1 MSVYATTHTRDRIG
15 LQFFAAAPD
24 RLTQIETRLAQIGT
38 DANQDGADLAALN
51 QEADQLIEE
60 RKQLMEAAETRTA
73 LLSKIGG
80 GDLGTPVPQFTA
92 PLADPE
98 QRAAAS
104 FSADS
109 AEYRSAWLKNLRNAV
124 GGSDIVTA
132 TEQRAFTTVSAS
144 AGAVIPTQTA
154 NTILEQVKQHA
165 PLLSKINLLRVPGM
179 VQIPCEKTTVDAK
192 YHSENAKINPDEDK
206 TDKITLF
213 AYEITKLELI
223 SKSVMLMSID
233 AFETWLVDRIARKI
247 GEEISRT
254 ILLGSG
260 SNQGTGIEKA
270 ATWGDTNSVEVAD
283 SAALTIA
290 NVLALI
296 ALLPGGYDARA
307 EFIMSKKTLFTDF
320 MALQDKSTTDLV
332 RIEGGKYYIYGYP
345 VTLDERVPLHEA
357 YLGDLYTV
365 IGNMPEDINITSGFD
380 MDFNGYKF
388 LGCAMF
394 DCKPSMPDAIV
405 KLRKAAS
412 DAS

>member
-1 MSVYATTHTRDRIG
+1 MSVYATTHTRGRIG
-15 LQFFAAAPD
+15 LQFFASPSD
-24 RLTQIETRLAQIGT
+24 RLTQIETRLSQIGT

-60 RKQLMEAAETRTA
+60 RKQLMETAETRTA

-80 GDLGTPVPQFTA
+80 GDLGTPVPQFAA

-124 GGSDIVTA
+124 GGSDVVTA
-132 TEQRAFTTVSAS
+132 IEQRAFTTVKNS

-154 NTILEQVKQHA
+154 NTIIELVNQHA
-165 PLLSKINLLRVPGM
+165 PLLSKINLLQVPGM
-179 VQIPCEKTTVDAK
+179 VSVPKEDLVDDAE
-192 YHSENAKINPDEDK
+192 YHAENAQVTDDNDK
-206 TDKITLF
+206 LSQITVF
-213 AYEITKLELI
+213 AYEITKRVKM

-233 AFETWLVDRIARKI
+233 AFEDWVTRSIARKI
-247 GEEISRT
+247 GSQISRT
-254 ILLGSG
+254 ILFGTG

-270 ATWGDTNSVEVAD
+270 ATWGETNSVEVA
-283 SAALTIA
+283 SAATLTTA

-307 EFIMSKKTLFTDF
+307 EFVMSKKTLFTDF
-320 MALQDKSTTDLV
+320 MALQDKSKNDLV

-365 IGNMPEDINITSGFD
+365 IGNMPEDITITSGFD

-394 DCKPSMPDAIV
+394 DCKPSIPEAIV